1 MKEVFFLLFSEASCP
16 GSVRTLCPDSL
27 MTWYGFPSIQPT
39 SSQGCTQHGA
49 MCRNCVFL
57 CINVGLPVNFWS
69 PGFNALCFS
78 LAKKEMVCMLEK
90 FPGEVTMQGN
100 GVPEAA
106 WISQEESPLGGGWR
120 TVLPGQGAPA
130 HGAPQGKGSLLQL
143 LPVK

>member
-1 MKEVFFLLFSEASCP
+1 MKEVFFCFSLKASCP
-16 GSVRTLCPDSL
+16 GSVRTQCPDSL